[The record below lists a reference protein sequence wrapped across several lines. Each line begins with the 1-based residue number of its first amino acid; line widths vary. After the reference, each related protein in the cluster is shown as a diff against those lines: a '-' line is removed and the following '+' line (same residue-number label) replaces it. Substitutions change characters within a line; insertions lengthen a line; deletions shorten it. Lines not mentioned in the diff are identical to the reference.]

1 MKYLL
6 PVFMFLFLAACGN
19 DAAKVQPRAGGLT
32 PMPDMADGLTYA
44 QFRNMPANADDDMM
58 MVQKRFL
65 SLDRDNNGLLTSNE
79 YHGE

>member
-1 MKYLL
+1 MKFLL
-6 PVFMFLFLAACGN
+6 PVFVFFFLTACGN
-19 DAAKVQPRAGGLT
+19 DAASVQPQAGGLT
-32 PMPDMADGLTYA
+32 PMPDMADGMTYA

-65 SLDRDNNGLLTSNE
+65 SLDHDNNGLLTFNE